1 VKVDLDELHKASMEF
16 EEKISDLVSQ
26 QDELPEKV
34 AELER
39 DYDAEAFDRE
49 MGDLKNWLGRQ
60 GLRIDKN
67 EKEEE

>member
-1 VKVDLDELHKASMEF
+1 MEF
-16 EEKISDLVSQ
+16 EQKISELVEQ

-39 DYDAEAFDRE
+39 DYDSEAFDRE

-60 GLRIDKN
+60 GLRFDQS